1 MDRQYNGQKN
11 TLEVI
16 TDGQTMA
23 KRIQWDQKNT
33 LEVITDG
40 QTIQWPKEYLRGN
53 Y

>member
-11 TLEVI
+11 TLEI
-16 TDGQTMA
+16 T
-23 KRIQWDQKNT
+23 T